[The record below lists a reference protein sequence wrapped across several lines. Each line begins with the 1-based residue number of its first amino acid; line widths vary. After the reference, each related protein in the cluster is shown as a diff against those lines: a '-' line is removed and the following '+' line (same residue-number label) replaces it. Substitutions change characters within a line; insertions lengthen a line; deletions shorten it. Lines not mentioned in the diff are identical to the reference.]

1 MMRLL
6 ASSGPTA
13 VRHSKRVVE
22 YFGGHKAPLIQ
33 LLVGVPCEGIMDD
46 YLRTNDYFGPRPEKF
61 VRVMRDVALSRVS
74 PERTRLILMACPE
87 FLSEVHDTIMK
98 RYAAVEI
105 YLREVCGIDQDA
117 LHKPK
122 DRLLGKAR
130 TPRTVRCGARAT
142 PHRPRRAG

>member
-6 ASSGPTA
+6 ASSEPTG

-33 LLVGVPCEGIMDD
+33 LLVGVPCEGTMDD
-46 YLRTNDYFGPRPEKF
+46 YLRTNDDFGPRAEKF
-61 VRVMRDVALSRVS
+61 VRVMCDVALSRVS

>member
-6 ASSGPTA
+6 ASSEPTG
-13 VRHSKRVVE
+13 VRHSKRGVE
-22 YFGGHKAPLIQ
+22 YFEDHKAPLIQ
-33 LLVGVPCEGIMDD
+33 LLVGVPCEGTMDD
-46 YLRTNDYFGPRPEKF
+46 YLRTNDYSGPRPEKF

>member
-6 ASSGPTA
+6 ASSGPTV
-13 VRHSKRVVE
+13 VRHSKRGVE
-22 YFGGHKAPLIQ
+22 YFGDHKAPLIQ
-33 LLVGVPCEGIMDD
+33 LLVGVPCEGTMDD
-46 YLRTNDYFGPRPEKF
+46 YLGTNDYSGPRPEKF

-142 PHRPRRAG
+142 PHRPRRAR

>member
-1 MMRLL
+1 MTTC
-6 ASSGPTA
+6 GPTTTSGRA
-13 VRHSKRVVE
+13 RR
-22 YFGGHKAPLIQ
+22 
-33 LLVGVPCEGIMDD
+33 
-46 YLRTNDYFGPRPEKF
+46 R
-61 VRVMRDVALSRVS
+61 LSELCATWRS

-87 FLSEVHDTIMK
+87 FLTEVHDTIMK

-142 PHRPRRAG
+142 PHRPRKAG